1 MGLEQVVP
9 TPRPAG
15 TGEAARIRFDWGL
28 FLLRIQKCSVNQSR
42 AIWNFVGE
50 LINKNKLFDFC
61 QIVVRTL

>member
-28 FLLRIQKCSVNQSR
+28 FPPPNTEVLCKPVKSNLEFCGGTNQQKQ
-42 AIWNFVGE
+42 
-50 LINKNKLFDFC
+50 
-61 QIVVRTL
+61 TL